1 MSEDTTQPLAETSDD
16 QTLKLGDGLEDQTL
30 KLGDGLED
38 QTLKLGDGFDEALIG
53 ATIVGHY
60 VYSLNKLQ
68 ALAMKQMSIGVE
80 QAQQFVAHQ
89 AIYLMQTHGP
99 NSPVFVDDW
108 AVSQKS
114 DAPAPMS
121 EVILTDAPAPKPDNV
136 ILIPGVTHGAVKG
149 FMAPDEIHS

>member
-1 MSEDTTQPLAETSDD
+1 MNKEIAEDTTQPPAETSD
-16 QTLKLGDGLEDQTL
+16 DQTL

-53 ATIVGHY
+53 ATIVGQY

-68 ALAMKQMSIGVE
+68 ALAMKQMSIDAE

-108 AVSQKS
+108 AAALTATPQIV
-114 DAPAPMS
+114 
-121 EVILTDAPAPKPDNV
+121 LTDAPAPKEDNV
-136 ILIPGVTHGAVKG
+136 ILIPGVTHGAVRG

>member
-1 MSEDTTQPLAETSDD
+1 MNKEIAEDTTQPLAETND
-16 QTLKLGDGLEDQTL
+16 DQTL

-53 ATIVGHY
+53 ATIVGQY

-108 AVSQKS
+108 AAALTTTPQIV
-114 DAPAPMS
+114 
-121 EVILTDAPAPKPDNV
+121 LTDAPAPKEDNV
-136 ILIPGVTHGAVKG
+136 ILIPGVTHGAVRG

>member
-1 MSEDTTQPLAETSDD
+1 MSEDTTQPPVEAND
-16 QTLKLGDGLEDQTL
+16 
-30 KLGDGLED
+30 D

-53 ATIVGHY
+53 ATIVGQY

-68 ALAMKQMSIGVE
+68 ALAMKQMSIDAE

-108 AVSQKS
+108 QVATTPQIV
-114 DAPAPMS
+114 
-121 EVILTDAPAPKPDNV
+121 LTDAPAPKEDNV
-136 ILIPGVTHGAVKG
+136 ILIPGVTHGAIKG
-149 FMAPDEIHS
+149 FMAPDELHS

>member
-1 MSEDTTQPLAETSDD
+1 MSEDTTQPPVEAND
-16 QTLKLGDGLEDQTL
+16 
-30 KLGDGLED
+30 D

-53 ATIVGHY
+53 ATIVGQY

-68 ALAMKQMSIGVE
+68 ALAMKQMSIDAE

-108 AVSQKS
+108 QVATK
-114 DAPAPMS
+114 
-121 EVILTDAPAPKPDNV
+121 EAPKIVTTAPKEDNV
-136 ILIPGVTHGAVKG
+136 ILIPGVTHGAVRG
-149 FMAPDEIHS
+149 FLAPDQLHS